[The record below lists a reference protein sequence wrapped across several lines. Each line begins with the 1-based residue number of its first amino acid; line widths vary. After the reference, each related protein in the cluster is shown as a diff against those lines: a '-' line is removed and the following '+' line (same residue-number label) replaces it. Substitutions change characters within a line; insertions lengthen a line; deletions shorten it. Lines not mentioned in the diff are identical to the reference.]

1 MIVIQISYAHAPGGW
16 FDMDYYAQQ
25 HLPMVL
31 ARVADQPGLL
41 GVTVEADAGGEAPGS
56 QAPEAAICR
65 FTYTSRAAFDAAF
78 APHWAEIEADVPN
91 YTNLA
96 PVLAY
101 YAPVSLPVAE
111 RTSKS

>member
-1 MIVIQISYAHAPGGW
+1 MIVIQISYAHEPGGW
-16 FDMDYYAQQ
+16 FDMDYYANT

-31 ARVADQPGLL
+31 ARVSEQPGFL

-56 QAPEAAICR
+56 AAPLAAICR
-65 FTYTSRAAFDAAF
+65 FEFSSRAAFEAAF
-78 APHWAEIEADVPN
+78 APHWADIEADVPR
-91 YTNLA
+91 YTNLT

-101 YAPVSLPVAE
+101 YAPVVLACGA